1 MSTPIELEPVL
12 LQNDGSNFLT
22 WSIHVL
28 NAFRDISP
36 LVEHIV
42 DASIPLSIVDWS
54 NYKNLSKEEEICV
67 QLNAQAINVI
77 LSTLSV
83 EVQDEAIFNG
93 QPHSESAHLIWTR
106 LVELYGKSKYDDA
119 LEIESMENLS
129 IVSSCSEEPSQ
140 DLKSVEPE
148 QEVQVAHDL
157 LSTCTYHT
165 AYRTCPIW
173 PSQQSSKP
181 LFAAMLKL
189 GGDQVMS
196 QPQYLM
202 ILITCVSWPRKARRR
217 VTKKIKKRRKH
228 K

>member
-67 QLNAQAINVI
+67 QLNAQAINII

-93 QPHSESAHLIWTR
+93 QPPPESAHLIWTR
-106 LVELYGKSKYDDA
+106 LFDLYGKSKCDDA
-119 LEIESMENLS
+119 LEIESMERIS
-129 IVSSCSEEPSQ
+129 IVSSYSEEASQ
-140 DLKSVEPE
+140 NLKSAEPE
-148 QEVQVAHDL
+148 QEVQAAHDL
-157 LSTCTYHT
+157 LSACM
-165 AYRTCPIW
+165 YRTCPVW
-173 PSQQSSKP
+173 PRQQTSKQ
-181 LFAAMLKL
+181 LFVAMLKPD
-189 GGDQVMS
+189 GDQVMS

-217 VTKKIKKRRKH
+217 ITRKIKKRRKH